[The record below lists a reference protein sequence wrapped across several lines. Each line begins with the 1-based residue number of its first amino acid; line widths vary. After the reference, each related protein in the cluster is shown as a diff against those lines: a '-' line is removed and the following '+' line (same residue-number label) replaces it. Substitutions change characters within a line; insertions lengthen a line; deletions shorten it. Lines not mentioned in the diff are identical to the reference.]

1 MEAAQEQNLK
11 RRAMIK
17 TRVPKIPVAI
27 NGQIPRPQAMLK
39 ARISS
44 YVSTVRSPV
53 HKGQAF
59 KGRTLWFRVIRAQ
72 AAKETMQ
79 GLKSIRSP
87 TIQKMMLNDHQI
99 HHRQQTRGQRQRSDG
114 LALTS
119 SLGDHYSTSTQ
130 SPTLA
135 SSFPEV
141 VQSPPMMSNTL

>member
-1 MEAAQEQNLK
+1 MEAAQEQNPK

-17 TRVPKIPVAI
+17 TRVPKTPVTI

-39 ARISS
+39 ARTSS

-72 AAKETMQ
+72 APRETMQ
-79 GLKSIRSP
+79 GVEPIRSP

-99 HHRQQTRGQRQRSDG
+99 HHRQQTRGQRQRSNG
-114 LALTS
+114 LALRS
-119 SLGDHYSTSTQ
+119 SLGNHHSTR
-130 SPTLA
+130 SPSLA
-135 SSFPEV
+135 SSFPGV
-141 VQSPPMMSNTL
+141 VQSPPMVSNTL